1 MATTQE
7 YLSQLQADKQTLVNN
22 LVTKGVSA
30 SNDETFTSLVPKVLD
45 IQIGSGDFEIN
56 DASYL
61 FYLGARLEIFE
72 ELIKKI
78 KNVTNFNFCFYGAFN
93 SIEQETLDLSTIDM
107 SNCSTFRNMFYN
119 TNFTPS
125 ITLKN
130 IVLPNNLKSA
140 INCYGMFYGVYLPS
154 LDLSD
159 IIFENIVDATNMFY
173 NAEINSLTLPT
184 FKVSSA
190 ASMFYQFGENTYDET
205 IPFNDNLDISS
216 IDFSECTTISGFIRT
231 SKIKSLTHDNFD
243 CSKIRNI
250 GSFAS
255 NQTMLENL
263 CPLLNLGKGYTQKSA
278 NYNSYKLDLSSC
290 VNLTHDSLVGIIN
303 GLYDLNLTYDVA
315 GGGTLYT
322 QQLVLGSTNLAKLTE
337 DEIAI
342 GTNKG
347 WVIS

>member
-1 MATTQE
+1 MAKYTIEDTTLTNIASAIRE
-7 YLSQLQADKQTLVNN
+7 KTGKSELLLPSQMP
-22 LVTKGVSA
+22 S
-30 SNDETFTSLVPKVLD
+30 E
-45 IQIGSGDFEIN
+45 IQSISGGGEDFEIN

-61 FYLGARLEIFE
+61 FYYGARINILND
-72 ELIKKI
+72 LLSRIKSPKS
-78 KNVTNFNFCFYGAFN
+78 FNYCFYESFN

-107 SNCSTFRNMFYN
+107 SNCSTFLDMFYN
-119 TNFTPS
+119 TSFTPS

-140 INCYGMFYGVYLPS
+140 IDCHGMFRGVYLPS
-154 LDLSD
+154 LDLSG
-159 IIFENIVDATNMFY
+159 IIFENIVDATDMFY

-190 ASMFYQFGENTYDET
+190 ASMFYRFGENTYDET

-216 IDFSECTTISGFIRT
+216 IDFSECIDTSGFIRT

-243 CSKIRNI
+243 CSKIINI
-250 GSFAS
+250 LNFAS
-255 NQTMLENL
+255 NQTTLENL
-263 CPLLNLGKGYTQKSA
+263 CPLLNLGKGYTRGLA
-278 NYNSYKLDLSSC
+278 NYSFYKLDLSSC
-290 VNLTHDSLVGIIN
+290 VNLTHDSLLGIIN

-315 GGGTLYT
+315 NGGTLYT

-342 GTNKG
+342 ATNKG
-347 WVIS
+347 WVVS